1 MAKFDEWAQ
10 RKLLELA
17 EIDGKITKAQY
28 RVANLPQLPLLATA
42 QNVATRLRQDE
53 IALITY
59 IADLELDIA
68 KVEEDVEVVRLRS
81 AKDQELLNSGAISD
95 SKQLS
100 ELQHEVTS
108 LGRRQAELEDAEIE
122 VMQKQENYNLQLA
135 EVRKQMTDQT
145 VVVAELEA
153 EIAAQQNDINSELEM
168 LQTLRA
174 DVVSALPAE
183 LTGLYEKI
191 RTDNDGVGAALLQ
204 QQKCLGCGM
213 QLAPNAIQHART
225 AASDELIRC
234 EECRAILVRTEE
246 SGL

>member
-1 MAKFDEWAQ
+1 MAKFDVWAQ
-10 RKLLELA
+10 RKLLELS
-17 EIDGKITKAQY
+17 EVDGKITKANY
-28 RVANLPQLPLLATA
+28 RLKGLPQLPKLEQELA
-42 QNVATRLRQDE
+42 VAARLRQDE
-53 IALITY
+53 IALITF

-81 AKDQELLNSGAISD
+81 KKDQELLNSGAISD

-108 LGRRQAELEDAEIE
+108 LARRQAELEDAEIE
-122 VMQKQENYNLQLA
+122 VMQKQENYNQQLA
-135 EVRKQMTDQT
+135 AIRNQMNAQT
-145 VVVAELEA
+145 VLVVELEA
-153 EIAAQQNDINSELEM
+153 EIAGITHEINTELSVLE
-168 LQTLRA
+168 TVRT
-174 DVVSALPAE
+174 DVVSAIPAD
-183 LTGLYEKI
+183 LVTLYEKI
-191 RTDNDGVGAALLQ
+191 RTENDGVGAALLQ

-225 AASDELIRC
+225 AAPEELIRC